1 MNIKILSW
9 NIWCDCHFEAVS
21 AFLRASQADIIGLQE
36 VSLIDPERDVVSLL
50 KNLGYECV
58 TGPAAEFTD
67 NNNRHHVLNTALF
80 SKFPIIGSKIHPLRA
95 GKRPSIVEARIQVGS
110 KELAVF
116 SVHLK
121 HTHQQFDEIQNEQVK
136 TIMGLLPPKQGIIMG
151 DFNAIPDSTSLK
163 TLTENYVHTD
173 PTFSPTWSMYP
184 EGCPVCK
191 PNKLDTRLDYILVS
205 PDIAFTSPEVGAS
218 DGSDHLPISI
228 SIKI

>member
-1 MNIKILSW
+1 MKIKILSW

-21 AFLRASQADIIGLQE
+21 VFLKASKADIIGLQE

-50 KNLGYECV
+50 KSMGYEYI

-67 NNNRHHVLNTALF
+67 NTNRHHVLNTALF
-80 SKFPIIGSKIHPLRA
+80 SKFPIKESRIHPLRA
-95 GKRPSIVEARIQVGS
+95 GKRPSIAETRIQVGS
-110 KELAVF
+110 KELTVF

-121 HTHQQFDEIQNEQVK
+121 HAHQQFDEIQYEQVK
-136 TIMGLLPPKQGIIMG
+136 TVMGLLPPKHGIIMG
-151 DFNAIPDSTSLK
+151 DFNAIPDSTTLK

-191 PNKLDTRLDYILVS
+191 PDKLDTRLDYILVS
-205 PDIAFTSPEVGAS
+205 PDISFSSPEVGTS
-218 DGSDHLPISI
+218 DGSDHLPISVLVEI
-228 SIKI
+228 